1 MTKGDPT
8 MASLPD
14 SWKRTLRRALVVM
27 AAGILVGFIFYDFGV
42 FIPTWKASQF
52 TISSITI
59 GITYAALKS
68 SRPRNGLAALFVL
81 YIVTVGLLVP
91 FNWWLLILDFAYIA
105 GMAGVVYL
113 HQRVVTRPIVRG
125 PLMRIALGG
134 VLVSL
139 ANALI
144 IVVLSLFNFRV
155 WLARMPVIVGE
166 VRGNLQFGALIGL
179 ATASGMELAEY
190 WDGKLYS
197 APDEG
202 DDITTPDA
210 SASQ

>member
-1 MTKGDPT
+1 

-14 SWKRTLRRALVVM
+14 SWKRTLRRALVVA
-27 AAGILVGFIFYDFGV
+27 AAGILLGFLFYDFGV
-42 FIPTWKASQF
+42 FIPTWRASQF

-68 SRPRNGLAALFVL
+68 ASPRNGLAALFVL
-81 YIVTVGLLVP
+81 YILAVGLLVP

-105 GMAGVVYL
+105 GIAATIYL
-113 HQRVVTRPIVRG
+113 HQRLVKRPIVRG

-139 ANALI
+139 ANGLI
-144 IVVLSLFNFRV
+144 IVVLSLFNFHV
-155 WLARMPVIVGE
+155 WLARISIIMEE

-190 WDGKLYS
+190 WERILYS
-197 APDEG
+197 EPDESE
-202 DDITTPDA
+202 DNTTTNA